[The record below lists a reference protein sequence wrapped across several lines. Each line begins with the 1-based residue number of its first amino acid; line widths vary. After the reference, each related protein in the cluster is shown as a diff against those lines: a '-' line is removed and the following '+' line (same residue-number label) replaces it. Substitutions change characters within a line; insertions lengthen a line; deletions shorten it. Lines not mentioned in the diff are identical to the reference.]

1 MDLKIIQS
9 LLERVQYAEDAG
21 NVQVNII
28 NHGSPRERDAA
39 SENGRGT
46 PSAIPSSESYV

>member
-1 MDLKIIQS
+1 MQKM
-9 LLERVQYAEDAG
+9 LE
-21 NVQVNII
+21 NVPGYII

-39 SENGRGT
+39 SENARGT